1 VFRVEGAAGV
11 RFVKQALDGET
22 RRCQRREAAM
32 LRFLESTGDGSVP
45 VPRLIDE
52 DPVRAVLVLEGFPRH
67 VPMSAA
73 GFPSAIPSTMWEGLG
88 AALRALHRRSPPP
101 LPAECPWI
109 ASLDRPV
116 PSFLR
121 VAGEGRL
128 RLVAR
133 IQASPLWRNGLAALR
148 SRWRPT
154 AATHGDLRIDNVLVD
169 PTHDRPD
176 LRLVDWEI
184 GGPGDPA
191 ADLGWIVGDLLAA
204 AIEVRE
210 NLDSVVPAAS
220 ALWRAYAGDRARA
233 DRERMCE
240 GAALWAA
247 ARLLLAAYERLEG
260 PRRLDP
266 STSRFLECAED
277 ALARPRGFGRA
288 IVGKREA

>member
-32 LRFLESTGDGSVP
+32 LRFLESTGDGFVP

-67 VPMSAA
+67 LPMSAA
-73 GFPSAIPSTMWEGLG
+73 GFPSAIPSAMWEGLG
-88 AALRALHRRSPPP
+88 AALRALHRQSPPP

-133 IQASPLWRNGLAALR
+133 IQASPLWRIGLAALR

-176 LRLVDWEI
+176 LRLVDWEL

-191 ADLGWIVGDLLAA
+191 ADLGWIVGDLLATAIDA
-204 AIEVRE
+204 AED
-210 NLDSVVPAAS
+210 LDSVIPAAS
-220 ALWRAYAGDRARA
+220 TLWREYSGGRARST
-233 DRERMCE
+233 RERLLE
-240 GAALWAA
+240 DLARWAA
-247 ARLLLAAYERLEG
+247 ARLLLLAYERLG
-260 PRRLDP
+260 GSGHLDP
-266 STSRFLECAED
+266 PTSRALDVAEY
-277 ALARPRGFGRA
+277 ALARPREFGCA
-288 IVGKREA
+288 MLGEPGA